1 MPSAPPGSTIDDVML
16 RLLGRLTMLQWR
28 PRLLALAA
36 VLALILIAVVGG
48 WEELL
53 NLYW

>member
-1 MPSAPPGSTIDDVML
+1 
-16 RLLGRLTMLQWR
+16 MLQWR

>member
-1 MPSAPPGSTIDDVML
+1 
-16 RLLGRLTMLQWR
+16 MLQWR

-36 VLALILIAVVGG
+36 VLALVMIAVVGG
-48 WEELL
+48 WGEDLF